1 MGFYSRHIFPRLL
14 EWSLGTEMIQRQ
26 RREALAP
33 LHGHVLEVGFGTGL
47 NLAFYPSEVT
57 KLTAVDSE
65 RMLDRRV
72 ARRVGQAPIT
82 VELLK
87 LDAGGNLPFEDKTF
101 DGVVTTF
108 TLCSISEVGSAL
120 AEIHR
125 VLNDAGK
132 YVFLEHGRS
141 DDPRVARQQNF
152 FNPIQKVIGCG
163 CNLNRP
169 IDQLIRASGLEILRL
184 DRYLMPDTPRM
195 LGEMYRGMARRK
207 ELSMSPT
214 TEV

>member
-1 MGFYSRHIFPRLL
+1 
-14 EWSLGTEMIQRQ
+14 MIQRQ

-57 KLTAVDSE
+57 KLTAIDSE

-72 ARRVGQAPIT
+72 ARRVTQAPIT

-87 LDAGGNLPFEDKTF
+87 LDAGDKLPFEDKTF

-108 TLCSISEVGSAL
+108 TLCSISEVASAL

-152 FNPIQKVIGCG
+152 FNPIQKVVGCG
-163 CNLNRP
+163 CNLNRR
-169 IDQLIRASGLEILRL
+169 IDQLIRGSGLEILRL
-184 DRYLMPDTPRM
+184 DRYSMPDTPRM
-195 LGEMYRGMARRK
+195 LGEIYRGVARRT
-207 ELSMSPT
+207 ELSGSQT